1 MHKSKSALVFFLV
14 LTVAT
19 AAVYAPSLSNQL
31 VFDDN
36 RLTDGTVFD
45 RYGGLVPLQPRMLAY
60 GSFVWL
66 QSLFGEGWVVQRVF
80 NVVLHLGVA
89 AGLYVLFQLL
99 LQRTEFSEQ
108 ARAEPGLEN
117 SWRAALRIG
126 VVLFALNPVAVYA
139 VAYLIQRSIL
149 MATLFVVWACVAWVR
164 GIAEHRPVF
173 LLLAL
178 LSYVAA
184 VLSKETVFMAA
195 ALAVPLYVFVARPSL
210 RRVLLTAGAALLA
223 LGAVGAALYSRF
235 GSLIGAVFDPASLLL
250 QQQLEQLAPGMSQ
263 HIFGLSILNQMLL
276 YFQYGFLWLVPN
288 VQWMSI
294 DLRPPFPL
302 SFGSFPHILGG
313 LGFLATWL
321 ASTWLVLR
329 RSDLLGL
336 LGLCLLCPLLLFV
349 SEFATVWVQDPFVLY
364 RSYFW
369 AMAVPG
375 LIALPFIGFKP
386 KHIYPVGVVLA
397 MLFGALALE
406 RVWSLRDE
414 PSVWSDAAEK
424 VERQDQASA
433 VGRWRPY
440 LNRGAYY
447 LHEERAE
454 LAYADFVRANALG
467 EPAGSASFN
476 MGVTLQLLKKHEAA
490 LAQMAQALARG
501 FNEPQ
506 LYFQRGESQYALG
519 RFADAYA
526 SFDQSLTGPKPL
538 PLLLQ
543 DVARLRR
550 AESAIPVGRYDQA
563 VADLDT
569 LLAKKPGEQ
578 ALLLRL
584 GMAQVG
590 RKDTQA
596 ALAIFDR
603 MLAVRPS
610 GGAHYGRAVAHMTA
624 GDNATALAELDRA
637 IALEPNNAA
646 YRSVRAQLVAPQA
659 PK

>member
-14 LTVAT
+14 LTLAT
-19 AAVYAPSLSNQL
+19 AALYAPSLSNQL

-45 RYGGLVPLQPRMLAY
+45 HYGSLLPLQPRMLAY

-66 QSLFGEGWVVQRVF
+66 QSLFGEGWLVQRVF

-89 AGLYVLFQLL
+89 AGLYVLFQRL

-108 ARAEPGLEN
+108 ARAEPGLED
-117 SWRAALRIG
+117 SWRAALRVG

-195 ALAVPLYVFVARPSL
+195 ALAVPLYVFVARPPL
-210 RRVLLTAGAALLA
+210 RRVLSIAGVALLA
-223 LGAVGAALYSRF
+223 LGVVAAALYSRF
-235 GSLIGAVFDPASLLL
+235 GALVGVVFDPASLLL
-250 QQQLEQLAPGMSQ
+250 QQQLEQLAPGISE
-263 HIFGLSILNQMLL
+263 HIFGLSILNQMVLF
-276 YFQYGFLWLVPN
+276 FQYGFLWFVPN
-288 VQWMSI
+288 IQWMSI

-302 SFGSFPHILGG
+302 SYASFPHVLGG
-313 LGFLATWL
+313 IGFIATLL
-321 ASTWLVLR
+321 ASAWLVLR
-329 RSDLLGL
+329 RSDLLGV

-375 LIALPFIGFKP
+375 LVALPLIGFKP
-386 KHIYPVGVVLA
+386 KYIYPIGVVLG

-414 PSVWSDAAEK
+414 PSVWSDAVEK
-424 VERQDQASA
+424 VERQTQASA

-447 LHEERAE
+447 LQEERAE
-454 LAYADFVRANALG
+454 LAYADFARANVLG
-467 EPAGSASFN
+467 EPAGSAFFN
-476 MGVTLQLLKKHEAA
+476 MGATLQLLKKHEAA

-501 FNEPQ
+501 FDEPQ

-526 SFDQSLTGPKPL
+526 SFDQSLRGAKPL
-538 PLLLQ
+538 PLPLQ

-550 AESAIPVGRYDQA
+550 AESAIPVGQYDQA
-563 VADLDT
+563 VTDLET
-569 LLAKKPGEQ
+569 LLAKKPGDQ

-624 GDNATALAELDRA
+624 GDNAMALVELDRA

-646 YRSVRAQLVAPQA
+646 YRNVRAQLVAPQT

>member
-19 AAVYAPSLSNQL
+19 AAVYAPGLSHQL

-36 RLTDGTVFD
+36 RLVDGTVFD
-45 RYGGLVPLQPRMLAY
+45 RYGGLLPLQPRMLAY

-108 ARAEPGLEN
+108 ARSEPGLDD
-117 SWRAALRIG
+117 SWRAALRVG
-126 VVLFALNPVAVYA
+126 AALFALNPVAVYA

-164 GIAEHRPVF
+164 GITERRPAL

-178 LSYVAA
+178 LCYLAA

-195 ALAVPLYVFVARPSL
+195 ALAVPLYVFVARPPL
-210 RRVLLTAGAALLA
+210 QRVLLISGVALLA
-223 LGAVGAALYSRF
+223 LAVVGVALYGRF
-235 GSLIGAVFDPASLLL
+235 GSLIGVVFDPASLRL
-250 QQQLEQLAPGMSQ
+250 QQQLELLAPGISK
-263 HIFGLSILNQMLL
+263 HIFGLSVLNQMTLF
-276 YFQYGFLWLVPN
+276 FQYGFLWLVPN

-302 SFGSFPHILGG
+302 SYASFPHVLGG
-313 LGFLATWL
+313 VGFVAVLLT
-321 ASTWLVLR
+321 SIWLVLR
-329 RSDLLGL
+329 RSDMLGL

-375 LIALPFIGFKP
+375 LVALPLIGFKP
-386 KHIYPVGVVLA
+386 KHIYPIGVVLA

-424 VERQDQASA
+424 VERQTQASA

-447 LHEERAE
+447 LQEERAE
-454 LAYADFVRANALG
+454 LAYADFARANALG

-476 MGVTLQLLKKHEAA
+476 MGVALQLLKKHDAA
-490 LAQMAQALARG
+490 LVQMAHALARG

-506 LYFQRGESQYALG
+506 LYLQRGASQYALG

-526 SFDQSLTGPKPL
+526 SFDQALAGTTPL
-538 PLLLQ
+538 PPAVQ

-563 VADLDT
+563 VADLEV
-569 LLAKKPGEQ
+569 LLAKKPGDQ

-590 RKDTQA
+590 RQDTQA

-624 GDNATALAELDRA
+624 GDNATALVELDRA
-637 IALEPNNAA
+637 MALEPNNPA
-646 YRSVRAQLVAPQA
+646 YRNVRAQLVASQA
-659 PK
+659 RK